1 MPTLRRFAWGLS
13 LLGMVATNGAYS
25 RMLVLDEPED
35 LTELSLEE
43 LMQKTV
49 TSVSRKPQRLSRAA
63 AAVFVITAEDIRR
76 SGALSIAEAL
86 RLAPGLEVA
95 RINANQWA
103 ITSRGFNNRLA
114 NKMLV
119 LMDGRTVY
127 TPLFSGVYWEVQDT
141 LLEDIDRIEVIRGP
155 GAALW
160 GSNAVNGV
168 INIITKS
175 ARDTQGGLL
184 TVGGGTEERGFGA
197 VRYGAQWGEDFQA
210 RAYVKSWRRDGQV
223 DPTGRDTPDDSQSTQ
238 AGFRLDGALSNQDAI
253 TVQGDIYQ
261 GDADQTLTF
270 STLTPPY
277 TTTFA
282 EQADFSGG
290 NLQAR
295 WRHAF
300 SATSELEAQ
309 IYYDRMER
317 DEATGRQTQDT
328 FDFDLQHR
336 LAWSEDQDIIWGLG
350 YRFTQDR
357 IRNSPYVGLIPD
369 HRDLNLFS
377 AFIHDEI
384 KLEEQLFLTLG
395 ARFEHN
401 DYTGFEI
408 QPNARL
414 AWTPDDRHTIWGA
427 ISRAVRTPSR
437 ADADLY
443 NDLSVIPPN
452 TPANP
457 QPFPVLVTVNGNPAI
472 LSESLIAYE
481 LGYRFNPH
489 PRFSLD
495 LAGFFN
501 VYDDLRTVR
510 EDQPYFEVA
519 PPSHLVLPLTFVNQ
533 MSGHTYGL
541 ELATDWRPLEKWR
554 LRAAYTY
561 FQANL
566 RLDDGSI
573 DVLSLSA
580 AEGSSP
586 RQQFSLFSTLDLS
599 DRLEFDLWFRSVGAL
614 RDPPVDSYATLDVRL
629 GWKPYKDVELA
640 IVGQNLLDSPHL
652 EYGSAF
658 TNSASTEVER
668 GVYVR
673 LDWRF

>member
-1 MPTLRRFAWGLS
+1 
-13 LLGMVATNGAYS
+13 
-25 RMLVLDEPED
+25 
-35 LTELSLEE
+35 
-43 LMQKTV
+43 
-49 TSVSRKPQRLSRAA
+49 
-63 AAVFVITAEDIRR
+63 
-76 SGALSIAEAL
+76 
-86 RLAPGLEVA
+86 
-95 RINANQWA
+95 
-103 ITSRGFNNRLA
+103 
-114 NKMLV
+114 
-119 LMDGRTVY
+119 
-127 TPLFSGVYWEVQDT
+127 
-141 LLEDIDRIEVIRGP
+141 
-155 GAALW
+155 
-160 GSNAVNGV
+160 
-168 INIITKS
+168 
-175 ARDTQGGLL
+175 
-184 TVGGGTEERGFGA
+184 
-197 VRYGAQWGEDFQA
+197 
-210 RAYVKSWRRDGQV
+210 
-223 DPTGRDTPDDSQSTQ
+223 
-238 AGFRLDGALSNQDAI
+238 
-253 TVQGDIYQ
+253 QGDVYQ
-261 GDADQTLTF
+261 GDAGQTLTF

-317 DEATGRQTQDT
+317 DEATNGQTQDT

-336 LAWSEDQDIIWGLG
+336 FAWSENQDIIWGLG
-350 YRFTQDR
+350 YRFIQDR

-384 KLEEQLFLTLG
+384 KLQEQLFLTLG

-457 QPFPVLVTVNGNPAI
+457 QPFPALVTVNGNPAI

-501 VYDDLRTVR
+501 IYDNLRTVR

-554 LRAAYTY
+554 LRTAYTY

-614 RDPPVDSYATLDVRL
+614 RDPPVDRYATLDARL